1 MELIYFV
8 LGMLTILWINSTYQ
22 TFQTN
27 KTNKDIQE
35 KLNIM
40 DNYITETSKEYFKQ
54 WENAMESM
62 AKVSVK
68 LEAIQEQLDAEDLE
82 TTLDNIGAD
91 INRLS
96 EITKQT
102 NDKLA
107 FTNATADK
115 NFNKTFNDIQA
126 LRNAL
131 NKMGQDPNLMSQY

>member
-8 LGMLTILWINSTYQ
+8 LGMLMILWINSTYQ

-27 KTNKDIQE
+27 KTNKDIQG
-35 KLNIM
+35 KLNII
-40 DNYITETSKEYFKQ
+40 DNYVTETSKEYFKQ
-54 WENAMESM
+54 WDNAMESM

-68 LEAIQEQLDAEDLE
+68 LETIQEQLDAEDLH

-107 FTNATADK
+107 FTNTSADK

>member
-54 WENAMESM
+54 WDNAMESM
-62 AKVSVK
+62 AKVSTK
-68 LEAIQEQLDAEDLE
+68 LESIQEQLDAEDLE

-107 FTNATADK
+107 FTNTTADK

>member
-1 MELIYFV
+1 MELIYFI
-8 LGMLTILWINSTYQ
+8 LGMLTVLWMNSTYQ

-27 KTNKDIQE
+27 KTNKDIQG
-35 KLNIM
+35 KLDIM

-54 WENAMESM
+54 WDNAMESM

-68 LEAIQEQLDAEDLE
+68 LETIQEQLDAEDLH

-107 FTNATADK
+107 FTNTSADK

>member
-1 MELIYFV
+1 MELVYFI
-8 LGMLTILWINSTYQ
+8 LGMLIVLWINSTYQ

-27 KTNKDIQE
+27 KTNKNIQG
-35 KLNIM
+35 KLDTM
-40 DNYITETSKEYFKQ
+40 ETYVYDTSQHLMNQ
-54 WENAMESM
+54 WIKAEESM
-62 AKVSVK
+62 AKVTMQ
-68 LEAIQEQLDAEDLE
+68 LESIQNQLDAEDLN

-107 FTNATADK
+107 FTNTSADK

-131 NKMGQDPNLMSQY
+131 NKMGQDPNLMSRY

>member
-1 MELIYFV
+1 MEIVYFI
-8 LGMLTILWINSTYQ
+8 LGMLTVLWINSTYQ

-27 KTNKDIQE
+27 KTNKDIQV
-35 KLNIM
+35 KLDIM

-54 WENAMESM
+54 WDNAMESM

-68 LEAIQEQLDAEDLE
+68 LETIQEQLDAEDLH
-82 TTLDNIGAD
+82 TTLDNISAD

-107 FTNATADK
+107 FTNTSADK

-131 NKMGQDPNLMSQY
+131 NKMGEDPNLMSRY

>member
-40 DNYITETSKEYFKQ
+40 DRYITETSEEYFKQ
-54 WENAMESM
+54 WDNAMESM

-68 LEAIQEQLDAEDLE
+68 LESIQEQLDAEDLNTTLANIKEQITTLERNVATE
-82 TTLDNIGAD
+82 TTALNFA
-91 INRLS
+91 NKS
-96 EITKQT
+96 TEH
-102 NDKLA
+102 
-107 FTNATADK
+107 

>member
-27 KTNKDIQE
+27 KINKDIQE

>member
-1 MELIYFV
+1 MELVYFI
-8 LGMLTILWINSTYQ
+8 LGMLIVLWMNSTYQ

-27 KTNKDIQE
+27 KTNKDIQG
-35 KLNIM
+35 KLDTM
-40 DNYITETSKEYFKQ
+40 ETYVYDTSQHLMNQ
-54 WENAMESM
+54 WIKAEESM
-62 AKVSVK
+62 AKVTMQ
-68 LEAIQEQLDAEDLE
+68 LESIQNQLDAEDLN

-107 FTNATADK
+107 FTNTSADK

-131 NKMGQDPNLMSQY
+131 NKMGQDPNLMSRY

>member
-40 DNYITETSKEYFKQ
+40 DRYITETSEEYFKQ
-54 WENAMESM
+54 WDNAMESM

-68 LEAIQEQLDAEDLE
+68 LEVIQEQLDAEDLE

-107 FTNATADK
+107 FTNTTADK